1 MYYRRKRFI
10 SIIAVL
16 MATCLIGAVGLS
28 VYTHFAGTY
37 RYPPVGSLEEINL
50 RFVQLQ
56 TNIAELNASVISQA
70 LALTVATTACIAEL
84 RDANEAVT
92 TLRDEFD
99 TSLTNEH
106 ASSLQ
111 QCQVMDTTFNEFS
124 FSEGCIRLPSSGGGC
139 GPECILV

>member
-1 MYYRRKRFI
+1 
-10 SIIAVL
+10 

-56 TNIAELNASVISQA
+56 TDIAELNASVIAQA
-70 LALTVATTACIAEL
+70 LALTVASAACVSGLETT
-84 RDANEAVT
+84 NEAVT

-106 ASSLQ
+106 TASLQ
-111 QCQVMDTTFNEFS
+111 QCQVMDSTYNDFS
-124 FSEGCIRLPSSGGGC
+124 YTAGCIRTPGVSSTAWS
-139 GPECILV
+139 L

>member
-10 SIIAVL
+10 SFIAVL

-56 TNIAELNASVISQA
+56 TDIAELNASVIAQA
-70 LALTVATTACIAEL
+70 LALTVASAACVSQLEITN
-84 RDANEAVT
+84 DAVT
-92 TLRDEFD
+92 VLHDEFD
-99 TSLTNEH
+99 ISLTNEH